1 MKTMEEE
8 MTYVLVNKEEIP
20 NFRFGKADVLSD
32 PAARQK
38 RRWDANRATVLGNG
52 YHGKVEILFETSDGE
67 HKKVDTTIWDCD
79 QNYLILKSGA
89 SIPIRSVHSIEF
101 Y

>member
-1 MKTMEEE
+1 MEALTFE
-8 MTYVLVNKEEIP
+8 LVPKEEIP
-20 NFRFGKADVLSD
+20 NFKFAKGDVLMD
-32 PAARQK
+32 LAARQK

-67 HKKVDTTIWDCD
+67 PKRVDTTIWDCD

>member
-1 MKTMEEE
+1 MKNMEQ
-8 MTYVLVNKEEIP
+8 MTYELVNKEEIP
-20 NFRFGKADVLSD
+20 NFRFGKADVLTD
-32 PAARQK
+32 LAARQK

-52 YHGKVEILFETSDGE
+52 YHGKVEILFETNDGE
-67 HKKVDTTIWDCD
+67 PKRVDTTIWDCD
-79 QNYLILKSGA
+79 QHYLILKSGA